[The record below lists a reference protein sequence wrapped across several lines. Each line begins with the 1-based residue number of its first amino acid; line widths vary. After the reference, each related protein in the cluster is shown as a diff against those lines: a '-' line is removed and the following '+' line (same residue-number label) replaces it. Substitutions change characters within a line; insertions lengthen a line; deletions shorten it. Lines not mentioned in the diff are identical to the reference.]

1 MADRWQ
7 IITGDCREVMREMAD
22 KSVDHV
28 LADPAYDET
37 THAGM
42 MSAKRSKSNHRTTS
56 PANRPHMVRLD
67 FDPLEDLAGLV
78 REQLRVSRR
87 WVLDFC
93 TLEMLAAYKAAAG
106 AAYIRGGFWYKPD
119 GCPQFSGDRPAQ
131 PGEAV
136 AIMHRKGKI
145 RWNGGG
151 HKAFWICGVEHVDR
165 EHATQKPLKLMLEQV
180 EQYTDVGDLVLD
192 THAGSGTSGVA
203 CVRLGR
209 RYIGIELDPEKA
221 AIARERIAAECAGLS
236 LGAARAG
243 QVGLFAESPVTTP
256 RRARRAAARQAGS
269 VPPDTVG
276 ADPGALAADA

>member
-7 IITGDCREVMREMAD
+7 IIVGDCREVMRGMAD

-56 PANRPHMVRLD
+56 PANRPRMVRLD

-93 TLEMLAAYKAAAG
+93 TLEMLGAYKAAAG
-106 AAYIRGGFWYKPD
+106 SAYIRGGFWYKPD

-180 EQYTDVGDLVLD
+180 EQYTDVGDLILD
-192 THAGSGTSGVA
+192 THAGSGSSGVA
-203 CVRLGR
+203 CIRLGR

-221 AIARERIAAECAGLS
+221 AIATERLKAECAGLS
-236 LGAARAG
+236 LSAARAG
-243 QVGLFAESPVTTP
+243 QVGLFTETPITRP
-256 RRARRAAARQAGS
+256 RRTRRVRTAEPGS
-269 VPPDTVG
+269 MTPDTGDVG
-276 ADPGALAADA
+276 SLACVTEA